1 LSIVES
7 GEFYSVACA
16 VLWSGATILFR
27 KSGEHVPP
35 VALNL
40 FKNTVALALFLITL
54 PILGRAFVPSD
65 QTWREWL
72 VLLLSGAVGIGI
84 ADSLFLSSLN
94 RLGAGG
100 NAIVS
105 ALYAPFAVLA
115 SFVYLRE
122 SIGPLLVV
130 ATGMMV
136 AAILLG
142 TWQPPRPAGAPPDPL
157 RTFSGVLVG
166 ALAMFLMAVAIVFAK
181 PVLDRSDPWWATS
194 VRLLGGILFLAG
206 QGLVQ
211 PQRRAAIVRC
221 FRPSRQ
227 WWVTVSAAV
236 LGAYLAMIVW
246 IVGMKYSQASTAAV
260 LNQTSTLW
268 TVLLGWL
275 VLREKLTTRKA
286 LAMALAF
293 GGAAVAVL

>member
-54 PILGRAFVPSD
+54 PILGRAFVPPD

-211 PQRRAAIVRC
+211 PQRRAAIARC

-286 LAMALAF
+286 LAMVLAF

>member
-1 LSIVES
+1 M
-7 GEFYSVACA
+7 ACA

-54 PILGRAFVPSD
+54 PILGRAFVPPD

-286 LAMALAF
+286 LAMVLAF